1 MMGAVSERLLL
12 QTLAQKPLWIG
23 GTLRFN
29 AGYSG
34 PILRVWDGTSFFDVC
49 SVNAIPGLCGSNNGF
64 VSTIYDQ
71 SGNAR
76 HMTQAA
82 TTKLPKI
89 YDGASTSLLR
99 TNARGP
105 CVMRFDGVDD
115 YLSRADGCGLVGNQA
130 LTYWQLAKTLHF
142 NGGFSH
148 WGTTANTGGDFTP
161 QYQLNQFINGSNV
174 CRVTSQAAIDKIWDG
189 FNSGP
194 PLQNIEAFHDDIIM
208 VPTGSSTGQQWFL
221 NTAVPPN
228 QIDVTTGNLN
238 LNNAGAGIGART
250 AGNLPLNGDIA
261 CIGVWNP
268 QLVAADKAILTRFG
282 LVWRTQ

>member
-1 MMGAVSERLLL
+1 MMGAVSERLLV

-34 PILRVWDGTSFFDVC
+34 PILRVWDGTTFFDVS
-49 SVNAIPGLCGSNNGF
+49 SVNEIPALCGGNNGF

-76 HMTQAA
+76 PMTQAT
-82 TTKLPKI
+82 TTKFPKI
-89 YDGASTSLLR
+89 YDGTALLR

-105 CVMRFDGVDD
+105 AVVRFDGVDD
-115 YLSRADGCGLVGNQA
+115 YLTRGDGCGLVGNQA
-130 LTYWQLAKTLHF
+130 LTYWQLAKANHF

-148 WGTTANTGGDFTP
+148 WGTTAANGGDFTP
-161 QYQLNQFINGSNV
+161 QYQLNQFINGSDV
-174 CRVTSQAAIDKIWDG
+174 CRVTSQAVIDKIWDS

-194 PLQNIEAFHDDIIM
+194 PVQNIQAFHDDIIM

-221 NTAVPPN
+221 NGPVPPN
-228 QIDVTTGNLN
+228 QIDVTTGALN

-261 CIGVWNP
+261 CIGMWNP
-268 QLVAADKAILTRFG
+268 QLVAADKAILARFG